1 MSLSKAHATA
11 AAAVVATGLTFT
23 PANNAEAA
31 IFNYNIEAEY
41 SFLQPQITDV
51 SLYDSIV
58 ISGSIDTDG
67 LFDAIAQP
75 QRVQIDITDA
85 NILSGLV
92 TTGGQSYATDDII
105 TLGRTTP
112 FTSIDNV
119 IIFDT
124 YDSNFSLNGEVI
136 SSFRCINNATI
147 SQSEADNVEDALM
160 AIFANCT
167 TFYGNS
173 LGNPDFIAE
182 AKNIVLSYESEDTTP
197 ATNVSGPGSTLPL
210 AIFALGT
217 GYVLSRRKGVESS
230 SNNAVPATTLA
241 V

>member
-23 PANNAEAA
+23 PANDAEAA
-31 IFNYNIEAEY
+31 IFHYNIEAEY
-41 SFLQPQITDV
+41 SYLQPQITDV
-51 SLYDSIV
+51 SLNDSIV

-112 FTSIDNV
+112 FTGLDNI

-124 YDSNFSLNGEVI
+124 YDSNFSLNDEVI
-136 SSFRCINNATI
+136 YSFRCINDATI
-147 SQSEADNVEDALM
+147 TQPEADNVEDALM
-160 AIFANCT
+160 AMFANCNT
-167 TFYGNS
+167 LYGNS
-173 LGNPDFIAE
+173 YSNTDFIAE
-182 AKNIVLSYESEDTTP
+182 VTSAEFSYEIEDATP
-197 ATNVSGPGSTLPL
+197 TTNVSGPGSTLPL

-230 SNNAVPATTLA
+230 PSNAAPETTLA
-241 V
+241 I